1 MIKASVSTAVP
12 VDCCPLSA
20 QLHRAPM
27 REPKLTTSSI
37 PIPWGRKS
45 TPGVR
50 ARESLE
56 SEQEQRR
63 AALERMAQPPGVHMQ
78 RGWKCAGSK
87 V

>member
-1 MIKASVSTAVP
+1 
-12 VDCCPLSA
+12 
-20 QLHRAPM
+20 M

-63 AALERMAQPPGVHMQ
+63 AALERMAQLSPTELEQLPHSTKVQLLEYLKQSNPQQKQTVKVEPG
-78 RGWKCAGSK
+78 RYG
-87 V
+87 